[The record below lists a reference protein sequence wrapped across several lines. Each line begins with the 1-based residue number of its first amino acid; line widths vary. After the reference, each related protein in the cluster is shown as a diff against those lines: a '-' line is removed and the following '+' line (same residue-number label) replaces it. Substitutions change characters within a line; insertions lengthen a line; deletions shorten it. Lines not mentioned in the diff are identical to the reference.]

1 MFQVLVVTLLVLVA
15 LVQAVPLTIKVA
27 ANDRQCLF
35 AEVEQ
40 QESKV
45 GFYFA
50 VQAGGAF
57 DIDVSIL
64 SPSGRVLYSEP
75 KEKQGE
81 FSFAAS
87 DVGEYQFCFSNDMS
101 TFAEKSIEFEII
113 VDSNNLKAELPP
125 NIGEKDTNKVETSIL
140 SIESRASNL
149 LRTLQYYKTR
159 NNRNESTVKSTE
171 SRIFWFS
178 FFELLLMVGMAGL
191 HVVIVQ
197 LFFTG
202 CKFFFLLYHDLFL
215 IFLTFVFSS
224 QKPGLRITNPK
235 NNILRPSS
243 SLFFPLFICI
253 YRASFVF
260 N

>member
-1 MFQVLVVTLLVLVA
+1 MQLLLLSFLLA
-15 LVQAVPLTIKVA
+15 IASAIPLTLKVP
-27 ANDRQCLF
+27 ANDRQCLY
-35 AEVEQ
+35 ADVDQ
-40 QESKV
+40 LESKV

-57 DIDVSIL
+57 DIDVAIL
-64 SPSGRVLYSEP
+64 SPAGKVLYNEP

-87 DVGEYQFCFSNDMS
+87 EVGEYQFCFSNDMS

-113 VDSNNLKAELPP
+113 VDSSSLKAELPI
-125 NIGEKDTNKVETSIL
+125 NTGEKETNKVESSIL

-178 FFELLLMVGMAGL
+178 IFELLLMVGMAGL
-191 HVVIVQ
+191 HVIIVQ

-202 CKFFFLLYHDLFL
+202 CEYLSTLCCYYFHY
-215 IFLTFVFSS
+215 
-224 QKPGLRITNPK
+224 
-235 NNILRPSS
+235 
-243 SLFFPLFICI
+243 
-253 YRASFVF
+253 
-260 N
+260 